1 MQPFLAW
8 KYKLEVHVT
17 GFSTTKDFLANI
29 TLLYRPGMRADFR
42 DIRASTKTGAKIPL
56 FIESIVE
63 FNQAFIWFKLPQN
76 TDFFYLHYGNGGAT
90 SESDGKK
97 VFTFFDHFE
106 KLDSTVWRLIAGSA
120 TVSKSILT
128 LQNTSQSSVLESYS
142 TFSPN
147 TVVEIRAQYNAGNRT
162 IFGYR
167 SYSSQ
172 KAAAWQ
178 SSAAGDANNQRF
190 AHNGSTGNWDSD
202 GVNRA
207 GSAYYVYGVAHIVA
221 GPLYYVNYT
230 YRGTIADYIP
240 GNVSLPVQFY
250 CYSNTGPFR
259 VDWVRVR
266 DYDETLPTLTIGRKF
281 TTQPKGFPW
290 DNAIT
295 EANTRMGMY
304 PSVNIKSFLKNIN
317 TKLGMK
323 ASVMFRRPLF
333 YNPQLLSPYPKWKYA
348 GEINFPNTEGTD
360 VKDLSGNGK
369 HLSIFGAPTK
379 TENGFIFNVVGDYL
393 SRAPLTAINI
403 TADFEVNLKA
413 VLFSTAGIQRII
425 YNNNTTTDR
434 VTFNV
439 NAGSLYLGFYNGS
452 AYSNIRKFV
461 FPPELLNT
469 VVDIKFG
476 KAAGV
481 SFLTVNGVNSVSHP
495 GSGPN
500 TGGAPILRVGGDTEQ
515 FINGK
520 IIEVIFKDASSQI
533 LAHYKPGRKPTRI
546 KLPILPGMGLD
557 GRDLRYTDLYDKDI
571 RHNIFATGSDFL
583 DCWVEVSEWDNRV
596 KFYYGNGI
604 ATTKSDSSLVG
615 TVDSETTVTVTP
627 NIGGGGGVWMLPG
640 WKYQGEINLSGTSSA
655 TGGEQILLSIPLL
668 PGMTV
673 DGRDLRFLDRDGNKL
688 SHYLESSDA
697 SGFSVWVKLP
707 ALHDKIFLLYGN
719 GLAVSESSA
728 SGTFDIWDDFEGS
741 TLGPEW
747 ALEGGSVSVSNS
759 TIILGSTERNSLIR
773 GSSVFGPGHIV
784 EMRMYHPN
792 QNQTICGFWSG
803 TNQRACW
810 VGASGSNYN
819 DHTHT
824 HNGSTSTMVD
834 DGINRG
840 GTTYYIYGIN
850 YESGNI
856 GFYVDGLFRRTM
868 TVTTPSE
875 SIPISF
881 YSTTNK
887 GDLVVDWVRVR
898 KITNISGTLGKL
910 TRKTGAIYYETT
922 TETSIEIIPEIQ
934 LSHRP
939 QWKTPQIY
947 YEYIKLPS
955 SFMGMVPGEPT
966 FKKRREL
973 GDYAIVSCEVNR
985 SINDAYIQLFTEF
998 QNLTVP
1004 PEGSTIKHNAYD
1016 SHGNPHL
1023 LFHGKILTN
1032 SPTHGH
1038 YSQTVKMHAADNSIN
1053 LVTQPVPW
1061 VYQVIDTAVD
1071 TVPNWL
1077 VRILEPEKS
1086 GVYPKTLI
1094 DTNKE
1099 PKQFV
1104 FDPKTKK
1111 LEAIKELAKY
1121 AGCLY
1126 QTRLITREIDGTPII
1141 RPEFYFVPPERID
1154 EPVNGFDLPAPL
1166 ELNVDDCKL
1175 ASDPQ
1180 VTNESEEKYN
1190 SVLVYGVLSENGE
1203 TVVAQAFSYEVYT
1216 GEQKPKVYIIE
1227 DNAITEKGSTAEREA
1242 IKWLLYFLSKRVK
1255 VTMSFVDRF
1264 DFELYQRIRF
1274 GPEFSDKLQGLT
1286 QSQQVKFVAANDPRD
1301 AENSTHLVDVSGV
1314 PRPRW
1319 LRISEIKHI
1328 SEHKLEIVSVTAITD
1343 NIYSVVDPIVP
1354 APWSDYLSPGYYKP
1368 IIDDLVDTT
1377 QSIVEDNIAK
1387 QLTPESCTV
1396 LSINTEDKTAVVQTA
1411 SGKIVTVSLA

>member
-1 MQPFLAW
+1 MSINPYLAW
-8 KYKLEVHVT
+8 KYKLEVHVA

-56 FIESIVE
+56 FIESVTE
-63 FNQAFIWFKLPQN
+63 FNQAFIWFKLPKN
-76 TDFFYLHYGNGGAT
+76 CDFFYLHYGNGGAA

-178 SSAAGDANNQRF
+178 SSAAGDVNNIRF
-190 AHNGSTGNWDSD
+190 AHNGTTGNWDSD

-207 GSAYYVYGVAHIVA
+207 GSTYNVFGVAHLVS
-221 GPLYYVNYT
+221 GPLYYANYA
-230 YRGTIADYIP
+230 YRGTITDYIP
-240 GNVSLPVQFY
+240 GNVSLPIQFY
-250 CYSNTGPFR
+250 CYSNTGAFK

-266 DYDETLPTLTIGRKF
+266 PYVETMPTLTIGRKF

-323 ASVMFRRPLF
+323 TSVMFRRPLF
-333 YNPQLLSPYPKWKYA
+333 YNPQLRSPYPRWKYK
-348 GEINFPNTEGTD
+348 GEIELGEQESP
-360 VKDLSGNGK
+360 
-369 HLSIFGAPTK
+369 A
-379 TENGFIFNVVGDYL
+379 
-393 SRAPLTAINI
+393 
-403 TADFEVNLKA
+403 
-413 VLFSTAGIQRII
+413 
-425 YNNNTTTDR
+425 R
-434 VTFNV
+434 V
-439 NAGSLYLGFYNGS
+439 
-452 AYSNIRKFV
+452 R
-461 FPPELLNT
+461 
-469 VVDIKFG
+469 
-476 KAAGV
+476 
-481 SFLTVNGVNSVSHP
+481 
-495 GSGPN
+495 
-500 TGGAPILRVGGDTEQ
+500 
-515 FINGK
+515 
-520 IIEVIFKDASSQI
+520 
-533 LAHYKPGRKPTRI
+533 
-546 KLPILPGMGLD
+546 LPILPGMALD
-557 GRDLRYTDLYDKDI
+557 GRDLRFTDMDDRELEF
-571 RHNIFATGSDFL
+571 NIFNITQDFL
-583 DCWVEVSEWDNRV
+583 DIWIDYSYWESFLTSDSKSFKTSDFKIFNSRHIPQLTKI
-596 KFYYGNGI
+596 KFYYGNGV
-604 ATTKSDSSLVG
+604 ATTKSNPAVIG
-615 TVDSETTVTVTP
+615 TKQYETLVTVTP
-627 NIGGGGGVWMLPG
+627 HIEGIGDVWPLYG
-640 WKYQGEINLSGTSSA
+640 WKYQQEIKLSDIA
-655 TGGEQILLSIPLL
+655 AGGEQILLSIQYR
-668 PGMTV
+668 PGMTE
-673 DGRDLRFLDRDGNKL
+673 DGRDFRFFDLAGNKL
-688 SHYLESSDA
+688 SYYLESYTFTE
-697 SGFSVWVKLP
+697 FSVWVKLP
-707 ALHDKIFLLYGN
+707 AGHNKIIFFFGN
-719 GLAVSESSA
+719 GAAVSESSA
-728 SGTFDIWDDFEGS
+728 SEVFDLFDDFEGGFLS
-741 TLGPEW
+741 PEW
-747 ALEGGSVSVSNS
+747 TIQGGGATVSDSNLVVGA
-759 TIILGSTERNSLIR
+759 TDRNSLVR
-773 GSSVFGPGHIV
+773 GTSVFGPGTIL
-784 EMRMYHPN
+784 EMRMYHPS
-792 QNQTICGFWSG
+792 QNQTICGFWSA

-810 VGASGSNYN
+810 LGASGTNYN

-824 HNGSTSTMVD
+824 HNGSNSTITD

-840 GTTYYIYGIN
+840 GTTFHKYGIS
-850 YESGNI
+850 YEAGSI
-856 GFYVDGLFRRTM
+856 GFFVDDNFRRTM

-881 YSTTNK
+881 YSTANK
-887 GDLVVDWVRVR
+887 GNLVVDWVRVR
-898 KITNISGTLGKL
+898 KITSITGTLGKL
-910 TRKTGAIYYETT
+910 KRQTGAIYYETT
-922 TETSIEIIPEIQ
+922 TEEIIEVVPEIRIT
-934 LSHRP
+934 HRP

-966 FKKRREL
+966 FKERREL
-973 GDYAIVSCEVNR
+973 GDYAIISCEVNM
-985 SINDAYIQLFTEF
+985 SINDAYMQLSTEF

-1023 LFHGKILTN
+1023 LFHGKIVTN

-1126 QTRLITREIDGTPII
+1126 QTKLITREIDGHII
-1141 RPEFYFVPPERID
+1141 TRPEFYFVPPERID
-1154 EPVNGFDLPAPL
+1154 EPINGFDLPAPL
-1166 ELNVDDCKL
+1166 ILDADTSKL
-1175 ASDPQ
+1175 ISDPQ

-1190 SVLVYGVLSENGE
+1190 SVIVYGVLSENGE
-1203 TVVAQAFSYEVYT
+1203 SVVAQAFSYEVYT

-1242 IKWLLYFLSKRVK
+1242 IKWLLYFLAKRVK
-1255 VTMSFVDRF
+1255 VSMSFVDRF
-1264 DFELYQRIRF
+1264 DLELYQRIRF
-1274 GPEFSDKLQGLT
+1274 GPGFSNKLQELT
-1286 QSQQVKFVAANDPRD
+1286 SSTQVQQVAACDPRD
-1301 AENSTHLVDVSGV
+1301 AENSTHLIDVSGV

-1319 LRISEIKHI
+1319 LRISDLKHT
-1328 SEHKLEIVSVTAITD
+1328 SEHKLEMVSVTAITD

-1354 APWSDYLSPGYYKP
+1354 EPYNEYLSPGYYKP
-1368 IIDDLVDTT
+1368 VIDDLVDTT
-1377 QSIVEDNIAK
+1377 QSIVEDKLEK

-1396 LSINTEDKTAVVQTA
+1396 LSINEENNTAVVQTA

>member
-1 MQPFLAW
+1 VQHFIAW

-29 TLLYRPGMRADFR
+29 ALLYRPGMRADFR
-42 DIRASTKTGAKIPL
+42 DIRASTRSGTEIPY
-56 FIESIVE
+56 FIESVTE
-63 FNQAFIWFKLPQN
+63 FNQVFIWFRLPPN
-76 TDFFYLHYGNGGAT
+76 TDLFYLHYGNGGVT
-90 SESDGKK
+90 SKSDGKG
-97 VFTFFDHFE
+97 VFTFFDHFD
-106 KLDSTVWRLIAGSA
+106 KLDNSIWKLIHGSA
-120 TVSKSILT
+120 TVSGSILT
-128 LQNTSQSSVLESYS
+128 MQNASLNCILETYKTFAPNTIVEARASHADKNRCIIGFRNTSTQK
-142 TFSPN
+142 
-147 TVVEIRAQYNAGNRT
+147 TV
-162 IFGYR
+162 
-167 SYSSQ
+167 
-172 KAAAWQ
+172 AWQ
-178 SSAAGDANNQRF
+178 GSTQAVNNDHRF
-190 AHNGSTGNWDSD
+190 THNGSSGTWRDD

-207 GSAYYVYGVAHIVA
+207 GAYYVYAAANSISQA
-221 GPLYYVNYT
+221 RFFVNYSERT
-230 YRGTIADYIP
+230 YLAETLP
-240 GNVSLPVQFY
+240 GNVSLPVSFY
-250 CYSNTGPFR
+250 SEVNKGDLR

-266 DYDETLPTLTIGRKF
+266 DFTETMPVLTTGRKY
-281 TTQPKGFPW
+281 TTQPKGYPW

-295 EANTRMGMY
+295 EANTRIGMY

-317 TKLGMK
+317 TQLGMK
-323 ASVMFRRPLF
+323 ANVMFRRPLF
-333 YNPQLLSPYPKWKYA
+333 YNPQLRSPYPLWKYR
-348 GEINFPNTEGTD
+348 GEI
-360 VKDLSGNGK
+360 
-369 HLSIFGAPTK
+369 
-379 TENGFIFNVVGDYL
+379 
-393 SRAPLTAINI
+393 
-403 TADFEVNLKA
+403 
-413 VLFSTAGIQRII
+413 
-425 YNNNTTTDR
+425 
-434 VTFNV
+434 
-439 NAGSLYLGFYNGS
+439 YLGDQES
-452 AYSNIRKFV
+452 PA
-461 FPPELLNT
+461 
-469 VVDIKFG
+469 
-476 KAAGV
+476 
-481 SFLTVNGVNSVSHP
+481 
-495 GSGPN
+495 
-500 TGGAPILRVGGDTEQ
+500 RV
-515 FINGK
+515 
-520 IIEVIFKDASSQI
+520 
-533 LAHYKPGRKPTRI
+533 
-546 KLPILPGMGLD
+546 KLPIQPGMTLD
-557 GRDLRYTDLYDKDI
+557 GRDLRYTDLDDKELKF
-571 RHNIFATGSDFL
+571 NIFDTGLDFL
-583 DCWVEVSEWDNRV
+583 DCWVEIPAGTTRI
-596 KFYYGNGI
+596 KFYYGNGV
-604 ATTKSDSSLVG
+604 AKTKSDPSIVG
-615 TVDSETTVTVTP
+615 VPQTETTVTVTP
-627 NIGGGGGVWMLPG
+627 NIGGGGGVWQLPG
-640 WKYQGEINLSGTSSA
+640 WKYQQDVNLSATSSA
-655 TGGEQILLSIPLL
+655 TGGEQILLSIPYR
-668 PGMTV
+668 PGMTA
-673 DGRDLRFLDRDGNKL
+673 DGRDLRFYDLAGNKL
-688 SHYLESSDA
+688 SYYLETTTSTE
-697 SGFSVWVKLP
+697 FSVWVKLP
-707 ALHDKIFLLYGN
+707 KDHDKILFFFGN
-719 GLAVSESSA
+719 GLAASESSA
-728 SGTFDIWDDFEGS
+728 SDVFDIWDDFEGS

-747 ALEGGSVSVSNS
+747 TLAGGVASVTNS
-759 TIILGSTERNSLIR
+759 TMILGSTVQNSLIR
-773 GSSVFGPGHIV
+773 GSTVFGPGHIV

-792 QNQTICGFWSG
+792 QNQTICGFWSA

-810 VGASGSNYN
+810 LGASGTNYN

-824 HNGSTSTMVD
+824 HNGSASTNTD

-840 GTTYYIYGIN
+840 GTTFHKYGITYELGSVGFFVDDN
-850 YESGNI
+850 Y
-856 GFYVDGLFRRTM
+856 RRTM

-966 FKKRREL
+966 FKERREL

-985 SINDAYIQLFTEF
+985 SINDAYIQLSTEF

-1016 SHGNPHL
+1016 SHGNPRL
-1023 LFHGKILTN
+1023 LFHGKIITN

-1126 QTRLITREIDGTPII
+1126 QTRLITREMDGTPII

-1203 TVVAQAFSYEVYT
+1203 SVVAQAFSYEVYT

-1319 LRISEIKHI
+1319 LRISDIKHI
-1328 SEHKLEIVSVTAITD
+1328 SEHKLEIVNITAITD
-1343 NIYSVVDPIVP
+1343 NIYSVIDPIVP
-1354 APWSDYLSPGYYKP
+1354 APWSDFLSPGYYKP

-1377 QSIVEDNIAK
+1377 QSIVEDRLEK

-1396 LSINTEDKTAVVQTA
+1396 LSINEENKTAVVQTA

>member
-1 MQPFLAW
+1 VQPFLAW

-42 DIRASTKTGAKIPL
+42 DIRASTRSGPEIPY
-56 FIESIVE
+56 FIESVTE
-63 FNQAFIWFKLPQN
+63 FNQVFIWFRLPPN
-76 TDFFYLHYGNGGAT
+76 TDLFYLHYGNGGVT
-90 SESDGKK
+90 SKSDGKG
-97 VFTFFDHFE
+97 VFTFFDHFD
-106 KLDSTVWRLIAGSA
+106 KLDNSIWKLIHGSA
-120 TVSKSILT
+120 TVSGSILT
-128 LQNTSQSSVLESYS
+128 MQNASLNCILETYKTFAPNTIVEARASHADKNRCIIGFRNTSTQK
-142 TFSPN
+142 
-147 TVVEIRAQYNAGNRT
+147 TV
-162 IFGYR
+162 
-167 SYSSQ
+167 
-172 KAAAWQ
+172 AWQ
-178 SSAAGDANNQRF
+178 GSTQAVNNDHRF
-190 AHNGSTGNWDSD
+190 THNGSSGTWRDD

-207 GSAYYVYGVAHIVA
+207 GAYYVYAAANSISQA
-221 GPLYYVNYT
+221 RFFVNYSERT
-230 YRGTIADYIP
+230 YLAETLP
-240 GNVSLPVQFY
+240 GNVSLPVSFY
-250 CYSNTGPFR
+250 SEVNKGDLR

-266 DYDETLPTLTIGRKF
+266 DFTETMPVLTTGRKY
-281 TTQPKGFPW
+281 TTQPKGYPW

-295 EANTRMGMY
+295 EANTRIGMY

-317 TKLGMK
+317 TQLGMK
-323 ASVMFRRPLF
+323 ANVMFRRPLF
-333 YNPQLLSPYPKWKYA
+333 YNPQLRSPYPLWKYR
-348 GEINFPNTEGTD
+348 GEI
-360 VKDLSGNGK
+360 
-369 HLSIFGAPTK
+369 
-379 TENGFIFNVVGDYL
+379 
-393 SRAPLTAINI
+393 
-403 TADFEVNLKA
+403 
-413 VLFSTAGIQRII
+413 
-425 YNNNTTTDR
+425 
-434 VTFNV
+434 
-439 NAGSLYLGFYNGS
+439 YLGDQES
-452 AYSNIRKFV
+452 PA
-461 FPPELLNT
+461 
-469 VVDIKFG
+469 
-476 KAAGV
+476 
-481 SFLTVNGVNSVSHP
+481 
-495 GSGPN
+495 
-500 TGGAPILRVGGDTEQ
+500 RV
-515 FINGK
+515 
-520 IIEVIFKDASSQI
+520 
-533 LAHYKPGRKPTRI
+533 
-546 KLPILPGMGLD
+546 KLPIQPGMTLD
-557 GRDLRYTDLYDKDI
+557 GRDLRYTDLDDKELKF
-571 RHNIFATGSDFL
+571 NIFDTGLDFL
-583 DCWVEVSEWDNRV
+583 DCWVEIPAGTRIID
-596 KFYYGNGI
+596 FYYGNGV
-604 ATTKSDSSLVG
+604 AESKSNSGIVG
-615 TVDSETTVTVTP
+615 VPDTETIVTVTP
-627 NIGGGGGVWMLPG
+627 HIGGGGDVWQFPG
-640 WKYQGEINLSGTSSA
+640 WKYWQEINLSATSSA
-655 TGGEQILLSIPLL
+655 TGGEQVLIFIPYR
-668 PGMTV
+668 PGMTD
-673 DGRDLRFLDRDGNKL
+673 DGRDLRFFDKEGNKL
-688 SHYLESSDA
+688 SYFLETITSST
-697 SGFSVWVKLP
+697 FSVWVKLP
-707 ALHDKIFLLYGN
+707 ALHDKIIMFFGN
-719 GLAVSESSA
+719 GLATSESSA
-728 SGTFDIWDDFEGS
+728 SDVFDLFDDFEGS
-741 TLGPEW
+741 TLGSEW
-747 ALEGGSVSVSNS
+747 TLEGGTASVTNS
-759 TIILGSTERNSLIR
+759 TMNLGSTERNSLIR
-773 GSSVFGPGHIV
+773 GSSTFGPGHLV

-792 QNQTICGFWSG
+792 QNQTICGFWSA

-810 VGASGSNYN
+810 LGASGTNYN
-819 DHTHT
+819 DHVHT
-824 HNGSTSTMVD
+824 YNETSSTSTD
-834 DGINRG
+834 DGVNRS
-840 GTTYYIYGIN
+840 GTTFYKYGIT
-850 YESGNI
+850 YESGSI
-856 GFYVDGLFRRTM
+856 SFYVNDSFRRA
-868 TVTTPSE
+868 VTATNPSGN
-875 SIPISF
+875 IPLSF
-881 YSTTNK
+881 YSTANK
-887 GDLVVDWVRVR
+887 GNLVVDWVRVR

-966 FKKRREL
+966 FKERREL

-985 SINDAYIQLFTEF
+985 SINDAYIQLSTEF

-1016 SHGNPHL
+1016 SHGNPRL
-1023 LFHGKILTN
+1023 LFHGKIITN

-1126 QTRLITREIDGTPII
+1126 QTRLITREMDGTPII

-1203 TVVAQAFSYEVYT
+1203 SVVAQAFSYEVYT

-1264 DFELYQRIRF
+1264 DLELYQRIRF
-1274 GPEFSDKLQGLT
+1274 GPGFSNKLQELT
-1286 QSQQVKFVAANDPRD
+1286 SSTQVQQVAACDPRD
-1301 AENSTHLVDVSGV
+1301 IENSTHLIDVSGV

-1319 LRISEIKHI
+1319 LRISDIKYH
-1328 SEHKLEIVSVTAITD
+1328 SEHKLETVAVTAITD

-1354 APWSDYLSPGYYKP
+1354 EPYNEYLSPGYYKP
-1368 IIDDLVDTT
+1368 VIDDLVDTT
-1377 QSIVEDNIAK
+1377 QSIVEDKLEK

-1396 LSINTEDKTAVVQTA
+1396 LSINEENKTAVVQTA

>member
-1 MQPFLAW
+1 MQNPYLAW

-56 FIESIVE
+56 FIESVTE
-63 FNQAFIWFKLPQN
+63 FNQAFIWFKLPKN
-76 TDFFYLHYGNGGAT
+76 CDFFYIYYGNGGAT

-106 KLDSTVWRLIAGSA
+106 KLDSTVWRLIAGLA

-190 AHNGSTGNWDSD
+190 AHNGSNGNWDSD

-333 YNPQLLSPYPKWKYA
+333 YNPQLKSPYPNWKY
-348 GEINFPNTEGTD
+348 
-360 VKDLSGNGK
+360 
-369 HLSIFGAPTK
+369 
-379 TENGFIFNVVGDYL
+379 VG
-393 SRAPLTAINI
+393 
-403 TADFEVNLKA
+403 
-413 VLFSTAGIQRII
+413 
-425 YNNNTTTDR
+425 
-434 VTFNV
+434 
-439 NAGSLYLGFYNGS
+439 
-452 AYSNIRKFV
+452 
-461 FPPELLNT
+461 
-469 VVDIKFG
+469 
-476 KAAGV
+476 
-481 SFLTVNGVNSVSHP
+481 
-495 GSGPN
+495 
-500 TGGAPILRVGGDTEQ
+500 
-515 FINGK
+515 
-520 IIEVIFKDASSQI
+520 IIELGEQ
-533 LAHYKPGRKPTRI
+533 AHPARLR
-546 KLPILPGMGLD
+546 LPIQPGMTID
-557 GRDLRYTDLYDKDI
+557 GRDLRFTDIDDRELEY
-571 RHNIFATGSDFL
+571 NIFNITPDYLDVWLDYGYEVQVLTSDL
-583 DCWVEVSEWDNRV
+583 KNIKTANLKILNCRHIPQLTKV
-596 KFYYGNGI
+596 KFYYGNGV
-604 ATTKSDSSLVG
+604 AETKSNPAVIGTRQYETIITITPHIEGLDRVG
-615 TVDSETTVTVTP
+615 A
-627 NIGGGGGVWMLPG
+627 LPG
-640 WKYQGEINLSGTSSA
+640 WKYEQEIELSGTSD
-655 TGGEQILLSIPLL
+655 GGEQLLISIPYR
-668 PGMTV
+668 PGMTE
-673 DGRDLRFLDRDGNKL
+673 DGRDFRFFDSAGNKL
-688 SHYLESSDA
+688 SYYLETTTSTE
-697 SGFSVWVKLP
+697 FSVWVKLP
-707 ALHDKIFLLYGN
+707 ADHDKIIMFFGN
-719 GLAVSESSA
+719 GLATSESSA
-728 SGTFDIWDDFEGS
+728 SDVFDLFDDFEGS
-741 TLGPEW
+741 TIGSEW
-747 ALEGGSVSVSNS
+747 TVAGGSASVSNS
-759 TIILGSTERNSLIR
+759 TLVLGGVQNSLIR
-773 GSSVFGPGHIV
+773 GSSTFGPGHLV
-784 EMRMYHPN
+784 EMGMYHPN
-792 QNQTICGFWSG
+792 QNQTICGFWSA

-810 VGASGSNYN
+810 LGAFGTNYN
-819 DHTHT
+819 DHVHT
-824 HNGSTSTMVD
+824 YNETSSTSTD
-834 DGINRG
+834 DGVNRS
-840 GTTYYIYGIN
+840 GTTFYKYGIT
-850 YESGNI
+850 YESGSI
-856 GFYVDGLFRRTM
+856 SFYVNDSFRRAVTA
-868 TVTTPSE
+868 TTPSGN
-875 SIPISF
+875 IPLSF
-881 YSTTNK
+881 YSTANK
-887 GDLVVDWVRVR
+887 GNLVVDWVRVR
-898 KITNISGTLGKL
+898 KITSITGTLGKL
-910 TRKTGAIYYETT
+910 RRQTGAIYYETT

-955 SFMGMVPGEPT
+955 SFMGMDPGEPT
-966 FKKRREL
+966 FKERREL

-985 SINDAYIQLFTEF
+985 SINDAYIQLSTEF

-1016 SHGNPHL
+1016 SHGNHHL

-1203 TVVAQAFSYEVYT
+1203 SVVAQAFSYEVYT

>member
-1 MQPFLAW
+1 MLTLGTGTETLKHFLGGSVQNPYLAW
-8 KYKLEVHVT
+8 KYKLEVSVS
-17 GFSTTKDFLANI
+17 GFSTTKDFLANMI
-29 TLLYRPGMRADFR
+29 LEYRPGMRADFR
-42 DIRASTKTGAKIPL
+42 DIRASTRSGTEIPY
-56 FIESIVE
+56 FIESVTE
-63 FNQAFIWFKLPQN
+63 FNQVFIWFRLPPN
-76 TDFFYLHYGNGGAT
+76 TDLFYLHYGNGGVT
-90 SESDGKK
+90 SKSDGKG
-97 VFTFFDHFE
+97 VFTFFDHFD
-106 KLDSTVWRLIAGSA
+106 KLDNSIWKLIHGSA
-120 TVSKSILT
+120 TVSGSILT
-128 LQNTSQSSVLESYS
+128 MQNASLNCILETYKTFAPNTIVEARASHADKNRCIIGFRNTSTQK
-142 TFSPN
+142 
-147 TVVEIRAQYNAGNRT
+147 TV
-162 IFGYR
+162 
-167 SYSSQ
+167 
-172 KAAAWQ
+172 AWQ
-178 SSAAGDANNQRF
+178 GSTQALNNDHRF
-190 AHNGSTGNWDSD
+190 THNGSSGTWRDD

-207 GSAYYVYGVAHIVA
+207 GAYYVYAAANLISQA
-221 GPLYYVNYT
+221 RFFVNYSERT
-230 YRGTIADYIP
+230 YLAETLP
-240 GNVSLPVQFY
+240 GNVSLPVSFY
-250 CYSNTGPFR
+250 SEVNKGALR

-266 DYDETLPTLTIGRKF
+266 DFTETMPVLTTGRKY
-281 TTQPKGFPW
+281 TTQPKGYPW

-295 EANTRMGMY
+295 EANTRIGMY

-317 TKLGMK
+317 TQLGMK

-333 YNPQLLSPYPKWKYA
+333 YNPQLRSPYPLWKYR
-348 GEINFPNTEGTD
+348 GEI
-360 VKDLSGNGK
+360 
-369 HLSIFGAPTK
+369 
-379 TENGFIFNVVGDYL
+379 
-393 SRAPLTAINI
+393 
-403 TADFEVNLKA
+403 
-413 VLFSTAGIQRII
+413 
-425 YNNNTTTDR
+425 
-434 VTFNV
+434 
-439 NAGSLYLGFYNGS
+439 YLGDQES
-452 AYSNIRKFV
+452 PA
-461 FPPELLNT
+461 
-469 VVDIKFG
+469 
-476 KAAGV
+476 
-481 SFLTVNGVNSVSHP
+481 
-495 GSGPN
+495 
-500 TGGAPILRVGGDTEQ
+500 RV
-515 FINGK
+515 
-520 IIEVIFKDASSQI
+520 
-533 LAHYKPGRKPTRI
+533 
-546 KLPILPGMGLD
+546 KLPIQPGMTLD
-557 GRDLRYTDLYDKDI
+557 GRDLRYTDLDDKELKF
-571 RHNIFATGSDFL
+571 NIFDTGLDFL
-583 DCWVEVSEWDNRV
+583 DCWVEIPAGTTRI
-596 KFYYGNGI
+596 KFYYGNGV
-604 ATTKSDSSLVG
+604 AKTKSDPSIVG
-615 TVDSETTVTVTP
+615 VPQTETTVTVTP
-627 NIGGGGGVWMLPG
+627 HIGGGGDVWQFPG
-640 WKYQGEINLSGTSSA
+640 WKYQQDVNLSATSSA
-655 TGGEQILLSIPLL
+655 TGGEQILLSIPYR
-668 PGMTV
+668 PGMTA
-673 DGRDLRFLDRDGNKL
+673 DGRDLRFYDLAGNKL
-688 SHYLESSDA
+688 SYYLETTTSTE
-697 SGFSVWVKLP
+697 FSVWVKLP
-707 ALHDKIFLLYGN
+707 ADHDKILLFFGN
-719 GLAVSESSA
+719 GLATSESSA
-728 SGTFDIWDDFEGS
+728 SGVFDLWDDFEGS
-741 TLGPEW
+741 TLGSEW
-747 ALEGGSVSVSNS
+747 TLEGGSVSVSNS

-966 FKKRREL
+966 FKERREL

-1203 TVVAQAFSYEVYT
+1203 SVVAQAFSYEVYT

-1319 LRISEIKHI
+1319 LRISDIKHI
-1328 SEHKLEIVSVTAITD
+1328 SEHKLEIVNITAITD
-1343 NIYSVVDPIVP
+1343 NIYSVIDPIVP
-1354 APWSDYLSPGYYKP
+1354 APWSDFLSPGYYKP

-1377 QSIVEDNIAK
+1377 QSIVEDRLEK

-1396 LSINTEDKTAVVQTA
+1396 LSINEENKTAVVQTA